1 MKNEFMFDLN
11 DRESSWIYPIVI
23 KTPDGRIGEEQS
35 TILMGEGPNRIFCVT
50 DSIMHAIPEG
60 TDPDSVAMPHEHRY
74 GYETFFCDSGKMYL
88 YIDGKKCLVKE
99 GDILHLQAGQAHGM
113 AFLEDMKYRGFF
125 HDMNIIG
132 DAEAVNYLRKYMQV
146 DYNDPEFA
154 KARGGSDFIVREKP
168 LFKEVPAEEVSAV
181 RHPDRPLAEYK
192 LDGVTMKVI
201 IQRWENAGVCE
212 LCCAEME
219 PGFTA
224 EWVKYPKHRDLL
236 YVRSGEVRF
245 TVYDREFTAKAGC
258 LVNIPKYAPHS
269 LEALTKAQVYDVGG
283 QTFWASFLHDY
294 FSIKTYDPERFRKT
308 ETIVELKDKFGCQIR
323 SIGKAG

>member
-1 MKNEFMFDLN
+1 M
-11 DRESSWIYPIVI
+11 V

-60 TDPDSVAMPHEHRY
+60 TDPDSSAMAHEHRF

-125 HDMNIIG
+125 HDMDIIG
-132 DAEAVNYLRKYMQV
+132 DAQAVNNLRTYMQV
-146 DYNDPEFA
+146 DYNDSEFA
-154 KARGGSDFIVREKP
+154 KARGGNDFIVRERP
-168 LFKEVPAEEVSAV
+168 CSRRFLPRRFPRSGIRTAPAEY
-181 RHPDRPLAEYK
+181 R
-192 LDGVTMKVI
+192 LDGGQMKVL

-212 LCCAEME
+212 LCAEME

-224 EWVKYPKHRDLL
+224 EWVKSPGTGTCS
-236 YVRSGEVRF
+236 VRSGQVRF
-245 TVYDREFTAKAGC
+245 TVYNEEFTAKAGC
-258 LVNIPKYAPHS
+258 LVNIPKFAPHS
-269 LEALTKAQVYDVGG
+269 LVALTKAQVYDVGG
-283 QTFWASFLHDY
+283 QTYWASFC
-294 FSIKTYDPERFRKT
+294 T
-308 ETIVELKDKFGCQIR
+308 TISQ
-323 SIGKAG
+323 